1 MATDQSNDEPSIEK
15 VIERF
20 ASVAGECRQAG
31 VVIAIENQDRPK
43 SKQLAA
49 IASALPATAHIC
61 LDTVNSMGVLEGP
74 EVVVETLGPYTVN
87 LHLKDFA
94 VVRRSTMMGFQVER
108 RPAGQKMLDIPWVLA
123 TLKLF
128 SRDCNGI
135 LEMWPA
141 AETMLDQLMRL
152 EVEWAESGVRTLRR
166 WIPD

>member
-1 MATDQSNDEPSIEK
+1 
-15 VIERF
+15 
-20 ASVAGECRQAG
+20 
-31 VVIAIENQDRPK
+31 
-43 SKQLAA
+43 
-49 IASALPATAHIC
+49 
-61 LDTVNSMGVLEGP
+61 MGVLEGP